1 MNRKNSALARLHV
14 WLLFLFI
21 CLLFYFLLFYYYF
34 LAKYTFFLLKILK
47 APSLEE
53 ALTLRQGQKFNE
65 RSSLQCRRFVFDR
78 AICSRKRHFPKWE
91 GNGASQKERAGGGES
106 YYFYSP
112 QSSSVIKSKMAATT
126 TLRTRTRFHPP
137 KIRLHCRLWA
147 LRPLDRVNTV
157 S

>member
-1 MNRKNSALARLHV
+1 MSALACSAGVL
-14 WLLFLFI
+14 
-21 CLLFYFLLFYYYF
+21 
-34 LAKYTFFLLKILK
+34 
-47 APSLEE
+47 SLSAQFARESATSRSEE
-53 ALTLRQGQKFNE
+53 EMGR
-65 RSSLQCRRFVFDR
+65 V
-78 AICSRKRHFPKWE
+78 RK
-91 GNGASQKERAGGGES
+91 S

-157 S
+157 SWEMKFERLVSKVSVNFLNYLRWLTFLNLNHWISFEILPRKIHRAYVWWTPQKWTRRRAGLNQDSR